1 MTYSFGNTILDDD
14 YNGFKDSVNTMWSTG
29 SGDAGYGQ
37 TAISAVSAGS
47 TISATQWASLLNPI
61 TSAASH
67 QGATITSI
75 TNPSAGGTIS
85 AFTALNSNISAVT
98 GATRHNAVASGSDSS
113 ATTTTTSAWTTSATT
128 TKTITFATAD
138 QYRYFFNAG
147 GMIRMSWARSGGT
160 TSDQNTSWTNMLSV
174 AGTIVLTGI
183 GASKNIASVAYTG
196 TTKIGGGGTTPATLL
211 TGTGAEDL
219 GGSVT
224 IFKQL
229 NNSYLYTTNFIQVNA
244 SRSSNTISFAVTL
257 SDNDSTPGTDS
268 IDGTLTMTT
277 TIRQPSTTYLSASWG
292 SVTQN
297 AASWSLS

>member
-75 TNPSAGGTIS
+75 INPSAGGTIS

-160 TSDQNTSWTNMLSV
+160 TSGCWRRGSSSASASGCSSSSSSSTSS
-174 AGTIVLTGI
+174 
-183 GASKNIASVAYTG
+183 
-196 TTKIGGGGTTPATLL
+196 
-211 TGTGAEDL
+211 
-219 GGSVT
+219 
-224 IFKQL
+224 
-229 NNSYLYTTNFIQVNA
+229 
-244 SRSSNTISFAVTL
+244 SRSSNSSGDRSSSSTSTSSSSSSNSGAAAV
-257 SDNDSTPGTDS
+257 
-268 IDGTLTMTT
+268 
-277 TIRQPSTTYLSASWG
+277 Q
-292 SVTQN
+292 QHQ
-297 AASWSLS
+297 

>member
-1 MTYSFGNTILDDD
+1 MAYSFGNTILDDD

-61 TSAASH
+61 SSAASH
-67 QGATITSI
+67 QGSTITAI

-85 AFTALNSNISAVT
+85 AFSALSSNVSAVT
-98 GATRHNAVASGSDSS
+98 GATRHNAAASGSDSS
-113 ATTTTTSAWTTSATT
+113 ATTTTTSAWSTSATT
-128 TKTITFATAD
+128 TKTITFASAN

-147 GMIRMSWARSGGT
+147 GMIRMSWARSGGSST
-160 TSDQNTSWTNMLSV
+160 DQNTSWTNMLSV

-183 GASKNIASVAYTG
+183 GASKNIAGVAYTG
-196 TTKIGGGGTTPATLL
+196 TTKIGGGGTAPAILL

-219 GGSVT
+219 GSSVT

-229 NNSYLYTTNFIQVNA
+229 NNSYNYTANFIQVDA

-268 IDGTLTMTT
+268 VDGTLTMTT
-277 TIRQPSTTYLSASWG
+277 TIRPPSTTYLSNSWG
-292 SVTQN
+292 TVSQN

>member
-61 TSAASH
+61 SSAASH
-67 QGATITSI
+67 QGSSITSI

-85 AFTALNSNISAVT
+85 AFTALSSNVSAVT
-98 GATRHNAVASGSDSS
+98 GSTRHNAAASGSDGS
-113 ATTTTTSAWTTSATT
+113 ATTTTTSAWSTSATT
-128 TKTITFATAD
+128 TKTITFASAN

-147 GMIRMSWARSGGT
+147 GMIRMSWARSGGSST
-160 TSDQNTSWTNMLSV
+160 DQNASWTNMLSV

-183 GASKNIASVAYTG
+183 GASKNIAGVAYTG
-196 TTKIGGGGTTPATLL
+196 TTKIGGGGTTPVTLL

-219 GGSVT
+219 GSSVT

-229 NNSYLYTTNFIQVNA
+229 NNTYLYTSNFIQVNA

-257 SDNDSTPGTDS
+257 SDNDSTIGTDQV
-268 IDGTLTMTT
+268 DGTLTMTT
-277 TIRQPSTTYLSASWG
+277 VIRQPSTTYLSNSWG

-297 AASWSLS
+297 AATWSLS

>member
-61 TSAASH
+61 SSAADH
-67 QGATITSI
+67 QGSSITAI

-85 AFTALNSNISAVT
+85 AFTALSSNVSAVT
-98 GATRHNAVASGSDSS
+98 GSTRHNAAASGSDSS
-113 ATTTTTSAWTTSATT
+113 ATTTTTSAWSTSATT
-128 TKTITFATAD
+128 TKTITFASAN

-147 GMIRMSWARSGGT
+147 GMIRMSWARSGGSST
-160 TSDQNTSWTNMLSV
+160 DQNTSWTNMLSV

-183 GASKNIASVAYTG
+183 GASKNIAGVAYTG
-196 TTKIGGGGTTPATLL
+196 TTKIGGGGNTPVTLL

-219 GGSVT
+219 GSSVT

-229 NNSYLYTTNFIQVNA
+229 NNSYLYTSNFIQVDA

-257 SDNDSTPGTDS
+257 SDNDSTPGTDQV
-268 IDGTLTMTT
+268 DGTLTMTT
-277 TIRQPSTTYLSASWG
+277 VIRQPSTTYLSNSWG
-292 SVTQN
+292 TVSQN
-297 AASWSLS
+297 SASWSLT

>member
-61 TSAASH
+61 TNAAAH
-67 QGATITSI
+67 QGSTITSI

-85 AFTALNSNISAVT
+85 AFTALSSNVSAVT
-98 GATRHNAVASGSDSS
+98 GSTRHNAAASGSDSS
-113 ATTTTTSAWTTSATT
+113 ATTTTTSAWSTSATT
-128 TKTITFATAD
+128 TKTITFASAN

-147 GMIRMSWARSGGT
+147 GMIRMSWARSGGSST
-160 TSDQNTSWTNMLSV
+160 DQNTSWTNMLSV

-183 GASKNIASVAYTG
+183 GAAKNIASVAYTG
-196 TTKIGGGGTTPATLL
+196 TTKIGGGGTTPVTLL

-219 GGSVT
+219 GSSVT

-229 NNSYLYTTNFIQVNA
+229 NNTYLYTSNFIQVDA

-257 SDNDSTPGTDS
+257 SDNDSTPGSDQV
-268 IDGTLTMTT
+268 DGTLTMTT
-277 TIRQPSTTYLSASWG
+277 VIRQPSTTYLTASWG

-297 AASWSLS
+297 AATWSLS

>member
-61 TSAASH
+61 SSAASH
-67 QGATITSI
+67 QGSSITAI

-85 AFTALNSNISAVT
+85 AFTALSSNVSAVT
-98 GATRHNAVASGSDSS
+98 GSTRHNAAASGSDSS
-113 ATTTTTSAWTTSATT
+113 ATTTTTSAWSTSATT
-128 TKTITFATAD
+128 TKTITFASAN

-147 GMIRMSWARSGGT
+147 GMIRMSWARSGGSST
-160 TSDQNTSWTNMLSV
+160 DQNTSWTNMLSV

-183 GASKNIASVAYTG
+183 GASKNIAGVAYTG
-196 TTKIGGGGTTPATLL
+196 TTKIGGGGNTPVTLA

-219 GGSVT
+219 GSSVT

-229 NNSYLYTTNFIQVNA
+229 NNSYLYTSNFIQVDA

-257 SDNDSTPGTDS
+257 SDNDSTPGTDQV
-268 IDGTLTMTT
+268 DGTLTMTT
-277 TIRQPSTTYLSASWG
+277 VIRQPSTTYLSNSWG
-292 SVTQN
+292 TVSQN
-297 AASWSLS
+297 SASWSLT